1 MKAQRQKF
9 SAFYQSGL
17 KFLILLL
24 LCSGSGRLSYA
35 QCPPNIDFEL
45 RDFTGW
51 ECWVGSVAAVAGT
64 NVITWSP
71 NLPVNPTL
79 YPARFQ
85 MLSAIPGNGLDTYGQ
100 FPRNCPNGS
109 GHSIQLGN
117 SSTGA
122 EAEGVSY
129 TFTIPAGQN
138 RFSLIYHYA
147 VIFQDPSHSPWEQP
161 RLQIEIKNITDGTTI
176 GCSSFTFISTSGLPG
191 FFTSPVDPSVQCK
204 NWSANSINLDGNA
217 GKTIQLF
224 FKTADCTRNG
234 HFGYAYLDVNTEC
247 SSDFIGATY
256 CPDDTAINVTAPYG
270 YETYTWWFA
279 ADPTVIIGTSQT
291 INFTPPPPPGTILQV
306 AVTPYAGYGCPDTLT
321 AILQDTLTILS
332 DAGPDRLSCNLTPVQ
347 LGVNPKVGYVYSW
360 SPVTGLSNPNISN
373 PVTTVSTTT
382 QYVVTTS
389 HDGGGCITTD
399 TVIVSAAV
407 LDSSIQV
414 TGPSQFCF
422 GQQTAVLQVNAADSI
437 QWYLNGIA
445 IPGANQ
451 TTYNVTQSGT
461 YHATVFSF
469 VGCSSNTATRVIVV
483 DPSPLAGFNINSNNQ
498 CFSGN
503 QFVFTNTSTITSGVL
518 QYNWDLGDG
527 TTAITTD
534 VNHSYAIEGT
544 YTVKL
549 LVTSDKG
556 CRDSISFTVTVYPS
570 ATAGFTVDDTG
581 QCFKGNQF
589 VFSNTSTVSSGA
601 LLYNWDMGDGN
612 FVTTRDVTYSYSQP
626 GTYTVKLLATA
637 GFGCADSLSFD
648 VTVYPEPVAGFTVN
662 NAQQCHG
669 GNQFILT
676 NTTSILSGTLQ
687 FDWNLGDGSTA
698 TSTDVNHSY
707 NLPGDYTIKML
718 AVSDNGCRD
727 SSSTDVKVFAY
738 PFADYLVREPAC
750 INQPV
755 LLINETLNNST
766 STVNYVWDFGNGAG
780 STLKNPV
787 YSFPA
792 PGNYAVKLSVST
804 DQCPLTVSTKVLNV
818 LIEAPAPGVVY
829 PDKTA
834 IFNFPEQLQAR
845 QIGAT
850 ALWTPAT
857 SLSNRFS
864 YSPVFKGLSP
874 QLYTIELKTLSG
886 CLTVDTQLVKTKKK
900 IEIYVPTAFTPGG
913 NGINDYLRPTL
924 MGFIKVNYFR
934 IYNRWGRML
943 FQMQSDRPGW
953 DGKVN
958 GQPAEL
964 QTVVWMIEAVDV
976 DGEVHRRQ
984 GTTVL
989 IR

>member
-1 MKAQRQKF
+1 MIVLNQKF

-35 QCPPNIDFEL
+35 QCPPNIDFEFG
-45 RDFTGW
+45 DFTNW
-51 ECWVGSVAAVAGT
+51 QCWAGT
-64 NVITWSP
+64 LVSP
-71 NLPVNPTL
+71 SNLTLNPSPPL
-79 YPARFQ
+79 PNRHVMY
-85 MLSAIPGNGLDTYGQ
+85 SSVPGNGQDPYGF
-100 FPRNCPNGS
+100 FPVNCPNGS
-109 GHSIQLGN
+109 NQSIRLGN
-117 SSTGA
+117 SSGGGQA
-122 EAEGVSY
+122 DGVSY

-138 RFSLIYHYA
+138 QFNLIYNYA
-147 VIFQDPSHSPWEQP
+147 IVLQDGGVNHDSTNQP
-161 RLQIEIKNITDGTTI
+161 RLLIQVKNITDNQI
-176 GCSSFTFISTSGLPG
+176 INCSSFPFIVGGISG
-191 FFTSPVDPSVQCK
+191 FFPSPIDPTVLYK
-204 NWSANSINLDGNA
+204 NWAANSINLDGYA
-217 GKTIQLF
+217 GKTIEIF
-224 FKTADCTRNG
+224 FITTDCG
-234 HFGYAYLDVNTEC
+234 FVQHFGYAYLDVNTEC
-247 SSDFIGATY
+247 SSAFIGATY

-279 ADPTVIIGTSQT
+279 ADPTVIIGTTQT

-306 AVTPYAGYGCPDTLT
+306 AVTPYAGYGCPYTLT

-373 PVTTVSTTT
+373 PVATVSTTT

-407 LDSSIQV
+407 LDSSIQL

-570 ATAGFTVDDTG
+570 ATAGFTVDNTG

-589 VFSNTSTVSSGA
+589 VFSNTSTVSSGT

-727 SSSTDVKVFAY
+727 SSFTDVKVFAY

-755 LLINETLNNST
+755 LLINKTLNNST
-766 STVNYVWDFGNGAG
+766 STVNYVWDFGNGAS

-792 PGNYAVKLSVST
+792 PGTYAVKLSVST
-804 DQCPLTVSTKVLNV
+804 AQCPLTVSTKSLNV

-834 IFNFPEQLQAR
+834 IFNFPE
-845 QIGAT
+845 
-850 ALWTPAT
+850 
-857 SLSNRFS
+857 
-864 YSPVFKGLSP
+864 
-874 QLYTIELKTLSG
+874 
-886 CLTVDTQLVKTKKK
+886 
-900 IEIYVPTAFTPGG
+900 
-913 NGINDYLRPTL
+913 
-924 MGFIKVNYFR
+924 
-934 IYNRWGRML
+934 
-943 FQMQSDRPGW
+943 
-953 DGKVN
+953 
-958 GQPAEL
+958 
-964 QTVVWMIEAVDV
+964 
-976 DGEVHRRQ
+976 
-984 GTTVL
+984 
-989 IR
+989 